1 MIQPIR
7 VGSRVRITWP
17 SVRDGLVGV
26 VTSIDDTG
34 GMLYVRIDGERL
46 RNLPSIPVARHE
58 VVPAAARSR
67 V

>member
-1 MIQPIR
+1 MA
-7 VGSRVRITWP
+7 
-17 SVRDGLVGV
+17 LLGV

-34 GMLYVRIDGERL
+34 GMLYVRIDGERW

-67 V
+67 E